1 MTPQKDFVY
10 PDLTSIA
17 VILVEP
23 QAPGN
28 IGSVARA
35 MKNFGMKD
43 LRLVRPC
50 DHLDREALWMAVK
63 AEDILHSA
71 QIYSTLTDA
80 LKGIQFSV
88 ATSNRRRETHF
99 PSFTPREI
107 AQQMAAFSPITSCA
121 LVFGGEK
128 NGLSTEDVHA
138 CRVLSTVTTAP
149 VQNSLNLSHAVMI
162 YLYEVFAARLTGNPQ
177 FVWDM
182 AKPADTE
189 ILYERIQRVLEA
201 VKFKPRKTNEGFLL
215 GVRRILG
222 RTPLE
227 DRDVRLLHKIFQ
239 EIERYVKRSEA

>member
-10 PDLTSIA
+10 PDFTTIA

-23 QAPGN
+23 QTPGN

-35 MKNFGMKD
+35 MKNFGMTD

-63 AEDILHSA
+63 AEDILQSA
-71 QIYSTLTDA
+71 KTYPTLAEA
-80 LKGIQFSV
+80 LAGIQFSV

-107 AQQMAAFSPITSCA
+107 AQQIAAFSPVTTCA

-128 NGLSTEDVHA
+128 NGLSTEDVHT
-138 CRVLSTVTTAP
+138 CRVLSTITTAP

-162 YLYEVFAARLTGNPQ
+162 YLYEVFTARLTGNPQ

-182 AKPADTE
+182 AKPEDMD

-201 VKFKPRKTNEGFLL
+201 VKFKPRKTNEDFLL

-222 RTPLE
+222 RTPME
-227 DRDVRLLHKIFQ
+227 DRDVRLMHKIFQ
-239 EIERYVKRSEA
+239 EIERYITRLED

>member
-1 MTPQKDFVY
+1 
-10 PDLTSIA
+10 
-17 VILVEP
+17 
-23 QAPGN
+23 
-28 IGSVARA
+28 
-35 MKNFGMKD
+35 
-43 LRLVRPC
+43 
-50 DHLDREALWMAVK
+50 
-63 AEDILHSA
+63 
-71 QIYSTLTDA
+71 
-80 LKGIQFSV
+80 
-88 ATSNRRRETHF
+88 
-99 PSFTPREI
+99 
-107 AQQMAAFSPITSCA
+107 
-121 LVFGGEK
+121 
-128 NGLSTEDVHA
+128 TEDVHA